1 MKQAN
6 SKLAALTLIT
16 TLAVATFASTT
27 AHANDNINAG
37 DQTVARGY
45 NPINENSLKNALKNP
60 NSREYSIIAKFPK
73 NTNLENKGISM
84 LGPIKMSPESSEN
97 SSWFW
102 NLWTRFKEFV
112 KGSFS

>member
-60 NSREYSIIAKFPK
+60 NSREYRIIAKFPENNNFK
-73 NTNLENKGISM
+73 NRGITSI
-84 LGPIKMSPESSEN
+84 GKVEIPSKTPEN

-102 NLWTRFKEFV
+102 DLWTRFKTFV
-112 KGSFS
+112 KGIFS

>member
-37 DQTVARGY
+37 DQTVSRGY
-45 NPINENSLKNALKNP
+45 TPINENSLKNALKNQ
-60 NSREYSIIAKFPK
+60 NSSNYIVRAKFPE
-73 NTNLENKGISM
+73 NTNLKNQGISIT
-84 LGPIKMSPESSEN
+84 GKAEIPSKSSEN

-102 NLWTRFKEFV
+102 NLWTRFTTFV
-112 KGSFS
+112 KGIFS

>member
-27 AHANDNINAG
+27 AHANDNIDAV
-37 DQTVARGY
+37 DQTVSRGY
-45 NPINENSLKNALKNP
+45 TPINENSLKNALKNK
-60 NSREYSIIAKFPK
+60 NSSNYIVRAKFPE
-73 NTNLENKGISM
+73 NTNLKNQGISII
-84 LGPIKMSPESSEN
+84 GTVKTQPKIPEN

-102 NLWTRFKEFV
+102 DLWNRFTTFV
-112 KGSFS
+112 KGIFS